1 MMPMRICAVAVDVST
16 YSIDKLYDYMLPPEL
31 ADLAQIGSRVLVPF
45 GRANKKTEA
54 VILAFRSSHD
64 PNVPL
69 KCVEMLLDDEPA
81 LTERQIKLA
90 IYMREH
96 LYCRFFDCIRVILP
110 AGFWFKRRE
119 LYALRSKPEHA
130 MGKPYDDIVAL
141 FNEDFPE
148 QSLEDLCRRGGAQ
161 FHERDLQKLCRD
173 GVLKTRSEIK
183 QKSNDL
189 LERHYALAVGAD
201 EAYAQINPRRSPGQ
215 LDVVA
220 CLADGTA
227 MPAKELMYMTGVR
240 ESTLR
245 TMVKKGLLAVEEV
258 EKYRLP
264 DFSQV
269 PEMELPVL
277 NREQEQAFC
286 GLAELLS
293 SGQPQCA
300 LLYGVTGSGKTQ
312 VYLRL
317 IHQALMDGKSAIIL
331 VPEIGLTSQFIRIF
345 AGCFG
350 EQVAILHS
358 ALSVGERYDSWKR
371 IRSGEARVVLGTR
384 SAVFSP
390 AENLGLIIIDEEQ
403 DGAYRS
409 EQTPRYHARDIA
421 RQRAVQENA
430 LLVLGSATPSV
441 ETFDLAQQ
449 KKIALFE
456 LRRRY
461 RNALLPNVIL
471 ADRREEIREG
481 WDGSIGAVL
490 HEELVRNRD
499 RGEQSILFLNR
510 RGDSRKMCCA
520 VCGWVPE
527 CPYCSATM
535 TYHSVNHR
543 AICHLC
549 GASIK
554 IGETCPECGSMH
566 IFTEQPGTQRLEQE
580 IHQILPDARVLRMDA
595 DTTVTKNSHEK
606 ILESFGKQEA
616 DILLGTQMVTKG
628 LDFERVTLVG
638 VIDADQSLFAQD
650 YRARER
656 TFSMITQVVGRAG
669 RSQRPGRAV
678 IQTYNPEHPILLAAA
693 RQDYDSFYA
702 EEIARREALLLP
714 PVEDFVMLTATGE
727 LENVVLDS
735 LIQLKWRIQSLMQGQ
750 FKDFHYPVLG
760 PSPKSIVRVAG
771 RYRYHLIIRC
781 PDTPR
786 RRALISGL
794 LTEFAQGKY
803 KKNVSLYVDNNPDSF

>member
-1 MMPMRICAVAVDVST
+1 MMPMRICAVAADVST

-54 VILAFRSSHD
+54 VILAFRAEHD

-81 LTERQIKLA
+81 LTEKQIKLA

-119 LYALRSKPEHA
+119 LYSLRKKPEQRL
-130 MGKPYDDIVAL
+130 GSPYDDLIAL

-148 QSLEDLCRRGGAQ
+148 QSLEELCRRGGRQ
-161 FHERDLQKLCRD
+161 FRESDLRKLCGD
-173 GVLKTRSEIK
+173 GVLQARSEIK
-183 QKSNDL
+183 KKSSDL
-189 LERHYALAVGAD
+189 TERYYALAVSAD

-215 LDVVA
+215 LDVIS

-227 MPAKELMYMTGVR
+227 MPVKELVYMTGVR
-240 ESTLR
+240 ETTLR
-245 TMVKKGLLAVEEV
+245 TMVKKGLLVMENVEA
-258 EKYRLP
+258 YRLP

-269 PEMELPVL
+269 QKTPLPVL
-277 NREQEQAFC
+277 NQEQENAFR
-286 GLAELLS
+286 GLTELMQ

-317 IHQALMDGKSAIIL
+317 IEQVLSEGKSAIIL
-331 VPEIGLTSQFIRIF
+331 VPEIGLTPQFIRVF

-350 EQVAILHS
+350 DLVAVLHS

-371 IRSGEARVVLGTR
+371 IRSGEARVILGTR

-390 AENLGLIIIDEEQ
+390 AQKLGVIIMDEEQ

-421 RQRAVQENA
+421 RQRVVQENA

-441 ETFDLAQQ
+441 ETFDLAQR
-449 KKIALFE
+449 KKISLFE

-461 RNALLPNVIL
+461 RNALLPAVTL
-471 ADRREEIREG
+471 ADRREEIRKG
-481 WDGSIGAVL
+481 WNGSIGSVL
-490 HEELVRNRD
+490 HQELIRNQD
-499 RGEQSILFLNR
+499 RGEQAILFLNR
-510 RGDSRKMCCA
+510 RGDSRKLCC
-520 VCGWVPE
+520 VECGWVPE

-554 IGETCPECGSMH
+554 IGDTCPECSSLH
-566 IFTEQPGTQRLEQE
+566 FFTEQPGTQRLEQE

-595 DTTVTKNSHEK
+595 DTTVTKNAHET
-606 ILESFGKQEA
+606 ILETFGRHEA
-616 DILLGTQMVTKG
+616 DILVGTQMVTKG
-628 LDFERVTLVG
+628 LDFEKVTLVG

-669 RSQRPGRAV
+669 RSRIPGRAV
-678 IQTYNPEHPILLAAA
+678 IQTYNPEHPVLLAAA
-693 RQDYDSFYA
+693 RQDYDTFFA

-714 PVEDFVMLTATGE
+714 PIEDFVMLTATGE

-750 FKDFHYPVLG
+750 FKDFSYPVLG
-760 PSPKSIVRVAG
+760 PSPKSVVRVAG
-771 RYRYHLIIRC
+771 RYRYHLIVRC

-794 LTEFAQGKY
+794 LAEFAQGKY
-803 KKNVSLYVDNNPDSF
+803 RKNVNLYVDNNPDSF